1 MMIGGDIMTTNF
13 DYITNYD
20 HILKH
25 LTPTKL
31 KDMLVD
37 RYDCCDYCVGNGLP
51 EECESEGLHCTDGIM
66 AWLKKEY
73 TK

>member
-1 MMIGGDIMTTNF
+1 MRAKQNLMIGGDIVK
-13 DYITNYD
+13 TNYD

-37 RYDCCDYCVGNGLP
+37 RYDCCEYCIGNGLP
-51 EECESEGLHCTDGIM
+51 EKCESEGLHCSDGIM
-66 AWLKKEY
+66 AWLKKEH
-73 TK
+73 KK